1 MLYMGCGLL
10 FHHAIRQDVRAFNW
24 QKLIGESFFIGVFFI
39 VVMNNTIQFF
49 GFVIAQSILFNIIA
63 VLAIGSIIYYLYQ
76 WKLGGLPKFKL
87 DLVLP
92 FNKYLTLVSII
103 IFLHLYYIIEQ
114 NQSLP
119 LTPWDAWNGW
129 IAKAKIWYYHG
140 LVEVLVDRA
149 NWLLSEESFTN
160 PTAHY
165 PDALPLLYV
174 FNAGFYGWNETALNA
189 IYPAMFIALLLAFYG
204 NIKLFSNSNHALMAV
219 FILSS
224 IPFVNVHVT
233 LAGYADIWIAALLA
247 ISLFN
252 AQHFL
257 SQPSVSRF
265 IIVLIFISL
274 TVMFKLESWIW
285 LSIFI
290 VVLLLCLMNES
301 KRKWIYLILFS
312 LSVIWYLFG
321 GFSLDFPF
329 GEVILSPNLIK
340 IPALGTYSLSFADT
354 TSAWIEALFFS
365 KNWNLLWYSIPFVL
379 FLYFKT
385 KNKELIVL
393 PALYLLFTVF
403 FIYVLFYMT
412 YASIFANDFT
422 SSNRI
427 VLHIVP
433 LYIYFV
439 IQVSYQFQTQ
449 RGGVDI

>member
-1 MLYMGCGLL
+1 M
-10 FHHAIRQDVRAFNW
+10 HV
-24 QKLIGESFFIGVFFI
+24 
-39 VVMNNTIQFF
+39 
-49 GFVIAQSILFNIIA
+49 
-63 VLAIGSIIYYLYQ
+63 
-76 WKLGGLPKFKL
+76 
-87 DLVLP
+87 
-92 FNKYLTLVSII
+92 
-103 IFLHLYYIIEQ
+103 YYIIEQ
-114 NQSLP
+114 NQTLP

-140 LVEVLVDRA
+140 LVEVLVDRS
-149 NWLLSEESFTN
+149 NWLLSDENFTN

-174 FNAGFYGWNETALNA
+174 FNSGFYGWNETALNA
-189 IYPAMFIALLLAFYG
+189 IYPAMFIAFLLAFYG
-204 NIKLFSNSNHALMAV
+204 NIKLFTNRNYALIAV

-257 SQPSVSRF
+257 SHPSISGFVT
-265 IIVLIFISL
+265 VLIFIFL

-290 VVLLLCLMNES
+290 MVLLLCLMN
-301 KRKWIYLILFS
+301 KARRKWVYLLLFS

-321 GFSLDFPF
+321 GFSLDLPF

-340 IPALGTYSLSFADT
+340 IPALGTYTLSFVDT
-354 TSAWIEALFFS
+354 TSAWLEALFFS

-379 FLYFKT
+379 FLYFKI

-393 PALYLLFTVF
+393 PDLYIMFTVF
-403 FIYVLFYMT
+403 FIYVLFY
-412 YASIFANDFT
+412 IH
-422 SSNRI
+422 SN
-427 VLHIVP
+427 
-433 LYIYFV
+433 
-439 IQVSYQFQTQ
+439 
-449 RGGVDI
+449 